1 VGSGL
6 WSIISG
12 TAGILADPANPATTF
27 TATPCETYILRW
39 TVSTACYEN
48 YDEIMVSFDDASA
61 TVNAGAD
68 ITICENQAPF
78 LQATS
83 QNYQSLLWET
93 SGTGT
98 FNNPEILNP
107 AYLPSDEDKEN
118 GEVTLMLTAWPP
130 SPCGDPASDQLVL
143 TIQQFAGADAG
154 EDATI
159 CENQNV
165 SLSGAVSN
173 NSGVLWITQGDG
185 TFGDPSSLL
194 TYYTPGVQDIQN
206 NGTVLS
212 LIALPIAPCEIAA
225 SKDVAIEIQKLPSVV
240 TFGPNTDFFC
250 KTDNYLQLNALIQ
263 EYTTISWSTSGDG
276 FFNSNTDPTTR
287 YYPGDNDKAYG
298 EFTLMITANPKQY
311 CSVAITESKTV
322 YIVDNPE
329 VDILT
334 TSNQLV
340 CASPPFPVEAVASA
354 YDEIEWSTDGDGIFN
369 NQNALITDYTPGT
382 GDLSGGTSI
391 KLTLSAAPIAPCV
404 VAAVDHIFV
413 NFQNSPFAQAGND
426 AAICEGQTYQLSGSA
441 EHFSSIQWQTDG
453 DGNFN
458 QTNIPNPVY
467 TPGTA
472 DITSESVILTLTAQP
487 ISPCTVFASDEMTL
501 DIQQLATANAGNDAE
516 ICENSTHTLSG
527 QAQHYASVVWTT
539 SGSGSFS
546 NAYILNPVYTPSGND
561 IAVGSVVL
569 TLTAQPQSPCVIAA
583 SDTKTLNIQQP
594 STANAGAD
602 ADICE
607 NDIFTL
613 NGQAQNYTYVQ
624 WTSSGNGSFSNAN
637 ILNPLYAPGTTDIN
651 SGAAVLTLTAA
662 SISPCTIFAS
672 DEMTLGIQQLSTA
685 NAGNDAVICEN
696 KTHTLSGQAQHY
708 ASVVWTTSGS
718 GTFSNVNILN
728 PVYTPSNNDI
738 TTGAVILTLTAQ
750 PQSPCVV
757 AASDTKTLNMQQI
770 ASANAGNNAEVC
782 ANELYTLNG
791 QAQNFTSVLWTTS
804 GTGSFDNA
812 FILNPEYTPGQ
823 SDISNGSVILTLTAE
838 PLTPCTVATSDEMT
852 LSFLPVPFVNAGQD
866 QEDLPGTT
874 ATLQGNNPTGSANGL
889 WTIAGGQGGNVAQPS
904 NPQSVF
910 TGIAGETYLLQWSIT
925 GQNGCVNG
933 DFVIISFIPNP
944 NACPGTPTVTDADG
958 NVYNTVLIGNQCWMA
973 ENLKATKDA
982 AGNSITRYCYNDS
995 SIYCNLYGGIYSWS
1009 TVMNGS
1015 SGSNSN
1021 PSGVQGICPT
1031 GWHVPSDAEWTQL
1044 VDHVVSQ
1051 GYPNSNVTNGAGNAL
1066 KSCRQVNSP
1075 LIATCNTN
1083 EHPRWDQND
1092 ENYGTDVFGFSALPS
1107 GRWPAY
1113 GLLGVSAHFF
1123 TSTGVPNNNYARVFR
1138 NDYGEIKTNIYAV
1151 GWAFSLRCIRD

>member
-1 VGSGL
+1 
-6 WSIISG
+6 
-12 TAGILADPANPATTF
+12 
-27 TATPCETYILRW
+27 
-39 TVSTACYEN
+39 
-48 YDEIMVSFDDASA
+48 
-61 TVNAGAD
+61 
-68 ITICENQAPF
+68 
-78 LQATS
+78 
-83 QNYQSLLWET
+83 
-93 SGTGT
+93 
-98 FNNPEILNP
+98 
-107 AYLPSDEDKEN
+107 
-118 GEVTLMLTAWPP
+118 
-130 SPCGDPASDQLVL
+130 
-143 TIQQFAGADAG
+143 
-154 EDATI
+154 
-159 CENQNV
+159 
-165 SLSGAVSN
+165 
-173 NSGVLWITQGDG
+173 
-185 TFGDPSSLL
+185 
-194 TYYTPGVQDIQN
+194 
-206 NGTVLS
+206 
-212 LIALPIAPCEIAA
+212 
-225 SKDVAIEIQKLPSVV
+225 
-240 TFGPNTDFFC
+240 
-250 KTDNYLQLNALIQ
+250 
-263 EYTTISWSTSGDG
+263 
-276 FFNSNTDPTTR
+276 
-287 YYPGDNDKAYG
+287 
-298 EFTLMITANPKQY
+298 
-311 CSVAITESKTV
+311 
-322 YIVDNPE
+322 
-329 VDILT
+329 
-334 TSNQLV
+334 
-340 CASPPFPVEAVASA
+340 
-354 YDEIEWSTDGDGIFN
+354 
-369 NQNALITDYTPGT
+369 
-382 GDLSGGTSI
+382 
-391 KLTLSAAPIAPCV
+391 
-404 VAAVDHIFV
+404 
-413 NFQNSPFAQAGND
+413 
-426 AAICEGQTYQLSGSA
+426 
-441 EHFSSIQWQTDG
+441 
-453 DGNFN
+453 
-458 QTNIPNPVY
+458 
-467 TPGTA
+467 
-472 DITSESVILTLTAQP
+472 
-487 ISPCTVFASDEMTL
+487 MTL

-516 ICENSTHTLSG
+516 ICENNTHTLSG

-958 NVYNTVLIGNQCWMA
+958 NVYNTVLIGNQCWMK
-973 ENLKATKDA
+973 ENLKTTKYRNGTSIDYPGA
-982 AGNSITRYCYNDS
+982 DNNAWQNNTTGAYAGYNNDIS
-995 SIYCNLYGGIYSWS
+995 WKDIYGALYNWHA
-1009 TVMNGS
+1009 VNNANGL
-1015 SGSNSN
+1015 
-1021 PSGVQGICPT
+1021 CPT
-1031 GWHVPSDAEWTQL
+1031 GWHVPTDAEFTAM
-1044 VDHVVSQ
+1044 
-1051 GYPNSNVTNGAGNAL
+1051 TNHLGGTSVAGGKM
-1066 KSCRQVNSP
+1066 KSTRTVP
-1075 LIATCNTN
+1075 DP
-1083 EHPRWDQND
+1083 HPRWNSPNTGATNESNWSAFPGGYRSTSGSFDDIGDFGNFWSST
-1092 ENYGTDVFGFSALPS
+1092 EYSTTTAWYRYLYYNVADVNRDYSPKGYGFSV
-1107 GRWPAY
+1107 RC
-1113 GLLGVSAHFF
+1113 
-1123 TSTGVPNNNYARVFR
+1123 
-1138 NDYGEIKTNIYAV
+1138 
-1151 GWAFSLRCIRD
+1151 LRD